1 MPVRFDPVDL
11 LRALLRYEVRFVV
24 VGGVAGTLAG
34 SPVVTRDLDV
44 VYDDSDENLD
54 RLLAALGELEARYR
68 DPAGRRVA
76 PDAAKLSTFRVSL
89 LTTTQGELDLLR
101 TIGDDLGYEAL
112 LPRTIEYDLGDL
124 RVRAIKP
131 RNADRDEG
139 VREPCEGPLR
149 TSLPS
154 RARQASGGRRL
165 VGVSAPPVAAAA
177 ALALRWRSAGGR
189 VGRGARA

>member
-1 MPVRFDPVDL
+1 MPVRFDPVEL
-11 LRALLRYEVRFVV
+11 LRALLRHEVRFVV

-89 LTTTQGELDLLR
+89 MTTTQGQLDLLR

-112 LPRTIEYDLGDL
+112 LSRTIEYDLGDL
-124 RVRAIKP
+124 RVRAIDLETLIETKAYANRAKDLYALP
-131 RNADRDEG
+131 FLRELVRRRDGDDSTE
-139 VREPCEGPLR
+139 
-149 TSLPS
+149 
-154 RARQASGGRRL
+154 
-165 VGVSAPPVAAAA
+165 
-177 ALALRWRSAGGR
+177 
-189 VGRGARA
+189 